1 MRVGTNRAGLPSM
14 CAASPLAP
22 SRALA
27 AAMVAI
33 EGTFWCRK
41 TPKKHKDG
49 AVPPSARPKQWPSGR
64 EFGTFVNLTESR
76 FRAQRPRH
84 ERTRSRSRTRLR
96 HTTPRAR
103 P

>member
-49 AVPPSARPKQWPSGR
+49 AVPLGPTETVAVGTSSAP
-64 EFGTFVNLTESR
+64 L
-76 FRAQRPRH
+76 
-84 ERTRSRSRTRLR
+84 
-96 HTTPRAR
+96 
-103 P
+103 